1 MYTKETMNWNTIYI
15 KGRSDFREE
24 VRRKL
29 VHSSLYF
36 MPGYIES
43 TSGKNDLY
51 WVAENISLRKF
62 KEAIGGK
69 LIWKYR
75 LTFYAGLEAFIE
87 SQNKRNNLTFT
98 EEEIELIEFMKSA

>member
-1 MYTKETMNWNTIYI
+1 MNWNTIYI

-29 VHSSLYF
+29 EHSSLRF

-43 TSGKNDLY
+43 ISGKNDLY
-51 WVAENISLRKF
+51 WIDEKITLRKF
-62 KEAIGGK
+62 KQAIGSK

-75 LTFYAGLEAFIE
+75 LTFYSSLEAFIE
-87 SQNKRNNLTFT
+87 SQNRTRSLAFT
-98 EEEIELIEFMKSA
+98 DEEIELIELMKSA

>member
-1 MYTKETMNWNTIYI
+1 MNWNTIYI

-29 VHSSLYF
+29 DHSSLHF

-43 TSGKNDLY
+43 TSGRNDLY
-51 WVAENISLRKF
+51 WIDEMVSLREF
-62 KEAIGGK
+62 KEAIGSK

-75 LTFYAGLEAFIE
+75 LKFYTSLEAFIE
-87 SQNKRNNLTFT
+87 SQHKRNTLKFT
-98 EEEIELIEFMKSA
+98 EEEIELIELMKSA

>member
-1 MYTKETMNWNTIYI
+1 MNWNTIYI
-15 KGRSDFREE
+15 KGRADFRED
-24 VRRKL
+24 VRKRL
-29 VHSSLYF
+29 EHSSLRF

-51 WVAENISLRKF
+51 WVDDEVTLREF

-75 LTFYAGLEAFIE
+75 LNFYQSLEAFIE
-87 SQNKRNNLTFT
+87 SQNKKKKAQDFT
-98 EEEIELIEFMKSA
+98 DEELELIASMKYN